1 MDWSKGFTSR
11 YYATIVDPST
21 WRDILSFDIT
31 GGSIKLTDSGLRE
44 SADLD
49 CSTLTIRLG
58 GSEYEQSFNENEYWV
73 RVYLD
78 ARQESDNQ
86 LIPLFTGLASSPNR
100 NFSGPKETNKL
111 TCYSVLKPAEDV
123 LLPLGDYVRAGTNGA
138 KAVRD
143 LLKDVVPAPIS
154 IEGQSPALTSNLVAE
169 SGETKLSMADYIL
182 GVIGWRLR
190 IDGDGSVV
198 ICEEADEPS
207 AVFNSITND
216 VLGLEV
222 DVENNWYECPNVFR
236 VTNDDMMAVARDEN
250 PDSQFSIQNRGREI
264 WMEES
269 SADLN
274 DGETLGQYAQRRLE
288 EAQRVM
294 YKLSY
299 ERRFDPYVRVGD
311 MVWITYPSQGI
322 DGGFVSQSQSINL
335 SYGAA
340 VSEEAVMA

>member
-111 TCYSVLKPAEDV
+111 SYSVLKPAEDV

-169 SGETKLSMADYIL
+169 SGETKLSMADYISPVCYIQ
-182 GVIGWRLR
+182 GVPHI
-190 IDGDGSVV
+190 VV
-198 ICEEADEPS
+198 CDE
-207 AVFNSITND
+207 
-216 VLGLEV
+216 
-222 DVENNWYECPNVFR
+222 
-236 VTNDDMMAVARDEN
+236 
-250 PDSQFSIQNRGREI
+250 DSNI
-264 WMEES
+264 
-269 SADLN
+269 L
-274 DGETLGQYAQRRLE
+274 
-288 EAQRVM
+288 
-294 YKLSY
+294 
-299 ERRFDPYVRVGD
+299 
-311 MVWITYPSQGI
+311 
-322 DGGFVSQSQSINL
+322 
-335 SYGAA
+335 
-340 VSEEAVMA
+340 